1 MVEAWNGTAD
11 PGDARAIAW
20 WHGLLARGTR
30 MPVIG
35 GSDFHRHEPLRTLGT
50 PTTFVR
56 AAGFIEE
63 RLAPEHVK
71 NNAYF
76 AKEKV
81 KIDWQFMLVVGVF
94 IGALAASLADG
105 SFKVEAVPPVWRER
119 FGNSAGVRAVGAFLG
134 GTVAM
139 FGARMA
145 DGCPSGHGLSGLMQL
160 SISGF
165 VALTCFFG
173 AGVLVAALVYR
184 GAGGVR

>member
-1 MVEAWNGTAD
+1 MRNAVSWRPYIAGALV
-11 PGDARAIAW
+11 GVLAIVSVFAS
-20 WHGLLARGTR
+20 TK
-30 MPVIG
+30 I
-35 GSDFHRHEPLRTLGT
+35 LGKAQYLGAS
-50 PTTFVR
+50 TTFVR

-71 NNAYF
+71 NNPYF
-76 AKEKV
+76 AKTKV

-119 FGNSAGVRAVGAFLG
+119 FGNSVGVRAVGAFLG
-134 GTVAM
+134 GAVAM

-145 DGCPSGHGLSGLMQL
+145 GGCPSGHGLSGLMQL

-165 VALTCFFG
+165 IALACFFG

>member
-1 MVEAWNGTAD
+1 MRNAVSWRPYIAGALV
-11 PGDARAIAW
+11 GVLAIVSVFAS
-20 WHGLLARGTR
+20 TK
-30 MPVIG
+30 V
-35 GSDFHRHEPLRTLGT
+35 LGKAQYLGAS
-50 PTTFVR
+50 TTFVR

-94 IGALAASLADG
+94 IGALAAALADG
-105 SFKVEAVPPVWRER
+105 SFKVETVPPVWRER

-134 GTVAM
+134 GAVAM

-145 DGCPSGHGLSGLMQL
+145 DGCPSGQGLSGLMQL